1 LWVKKANR
9 YIDSWQEVKEVK
21 QNVYVEFYGEQIDQ
35 AEVIA
40 QAKKIWTDSGKKAS
54 DLKKLEIYIKP
65 EDDRVYY
72 VFNGIDSGSFPI
84 INTQN
89 DF

>member
-1 LWVKKANR
+1 MKA
-9 YIDSWQEVKEVK
+9 
-21 QNVYVEFYGEQIDQ
+21 NVYVEFYGEQVSQ
-35 AEVIA
+35 ADIIA
-40 QAKKIWTDSGKKAS
+40 EAKSIWVGLGNKEA
-54 DLKKLEIYIKP
+54 DLKSIQLYIKP

-72 VFNGIDSGSFPI
+72 VFNDDVSGSFPI

>member
-1 LWVKKANR
+1 MK
-9 YIDSWQEVKEVK
+9 S
-21 QNVYVEFYGEQIDQ
+21 NVYVEFYGEQVSQTDIV
-35 AEVIA
+35 AE
-40 QAKKIWTDSGKKAS
+40 AKKIWTDSGKKAS
-54 DLKKLEIYIKP
+54 DLKSLQIYIKP

-72 VFNGIDSGSFPI
+72 VFNDDISGSFPI